1 MSPLHRRNHNVDKII
16 LESEE
21 LRAQLV
27 ATVEELE
34 RFVAAF
40 SKEFEEQGRCPGED
54 DESERG

>member
-40 SKEFEEQGRCPGED
+40 SKEIEEEDRSPGED
-54 DESERG
+54 DA

>member
-27 ATVEELE
+27 ATVEQLELFVAEFAKELE
-34 RFVAAF
+34 
-40 SKEFEEQGRCPGED
+40 EEGHVGED
-54 DESERG
+54 DE

>member
-16 LESEE
+16 LESAG

-34 RFVAAF
+34 RFVT
-40 SKEFEEQGRCPGED
+40 EFCHELEEENREGPGED
-54 DESERG
+54 TSEQ

>member
-1 MSPLHRRNHNVDKII
+1 
-16 LESEE
+16 LESAG

-40 SKEFEEQGRCPGED
+40 SKEIEEEDRSPGED
-54 DESERG
+54 DA